1 MAFIQPTLVELR
13 QQAAADIET
22 YLPGGDART
31 RRTVS
36 GVLGQALAG
45 AVQGLHANIQA
56 RERNFLPDERA
67 EAEGVERWAALL
79 GYWYLD
85 ATAAA
90 GSLAVSGSS
99 GAVLDAGTRLQ
110 YSDGTVYAT
119 TADLTLAGSSG
130 SVAVSAQA
138 LGAAGNLPAGAKLT
152 LLSPVAGINSTL
164 TVEGSGLT
172 GGADQEDLSA
182 LRSRVLS
189 RLRLPPMGGSAA
201 DYQAWALEGHAAVTR
216 AWVSPLE
223 QGPNTVVVRVVCD
236 NEVDL
241 IPTTPVLDA
250 VLAYIDSQRPVT
262 AEVFVVAPVAV
273 PLDFEIQLTPDS
285 TALRERVSSALQD
298 LLRREA
304 EPGGTILRT
313 HIAEAIST
321 AVGET
326 DHVLQA
332 PAANVTHAAG
342 EMAVFGSITWL

>member
-1 MAFIQPTLVELR
+1 MAFIVQPLVDLR
-13 QQAAADIET
+13 DQAAADIET

-31 RRTVS
+31 RRTTV
-36 GVLGQALAG
+36 GVLSYAIAG
-45 AVQGLHANIQA
+45 AAQGLHANIQA

-67 EAEGVERWAALL
+67 EAEGVERWASLL

-90 GSLAVSGSS
+90 GGLTVSGSN
-99 GAVLDAGTRLQ
+99 GAVLVAGTRLQ
-110 YSDGTVYAT
+110 YSDGTEYAT
-119 TADLTLAGSSG
+119 TADLTLAGTSG
-130 SVAVSAQA
+130 SVAVEAQA
-138 LGAAGNLPAGAKLT
+138 LGVAGNLPAGAKLT
-152 LLSPVAGINSTL
+152 LLSPVSGINSTL
-164 TVEGSGLT
+164 IVDGSGLT
-172 GGADQEDLSA
+172 GGADQEGVPA
-182 LRSRVLS
+182 LRGRVLS
-189 RLRLPPMGGSAA
+189 RLRLPPMGGSAT
-201 DYQAWALEGHAAVTR
+201 DYVTWALEGHAAVTR

-223 QGPNTVVVRVVCD
+223 QGANTVVVRVVSD

-250 VLAYIDSQRPVT
+250 VQTYIDTRRPVT

-285 TALRERVSSALQD
+285 TALRERVTIALQD

-326 DHVLQA
+326 DHLLSL

-342 EMAVFGSITWL
+342 EMAVFGVITWL